1 MTDQKSARYAILPEN
16 IWNGRWSRSR
26 SGMAVI
32 VEGCS
37 IRAVSSAEAVPRGLR
52 KHRFPGCTV
61 LPGLIDGHVHFCD
74 WMRPGFLAAGVT
86 TIRDVGNDLDWVLE
100 RRRRA
105 RANPILWPNF
115 LCCGPL
121 LDGPE
126 AHWPIMG
133 KPHQDRA
140 AIEAS
145 VKSQIK
151 KDVDAIKLYVTI
163 THEQMTGAA
172 EVSRRHG
179 KYILAHLGKFSAQ
192 EAAEAGINEIEH
204 LCGCAAAWKQSSVDE
219 LNALCD
225 DLLPSGLVMCPTL
238 VVWDRI
244 GRTNEPAFRQDKRL
258 RWVHPA
264 FLQAWENYPNRFGL
278 PEARLNLQRSVVEMK
293 RCLAQMQK
301 RGITIIAGTDSP
313 FPYLVPGFSL
323 HDEIIQMVDAGL
335 APVNALRA
343 ATSNAAKVMQISKQV
358 GEIAPGLQADFLITA
373 GDPTKEI
380 HDVAKVKQVVR
391 HGTFLKAEQLHRMA
405 ARLHRQST
413 EDPVSRD
420 ILGHVSAR

>member
-1 MTDQKSARYAILPEN
+1 MKNLKTTRYAILPDN
-16 IWNGRWSRSR
+16 IWNGRWSRSQ
-26 SGMAVI
+26 SGQAVI
-32 VEGCS
+32 VEGS
-37 IRAVSSAEAVPRGLR
+37 TIQAVCAVEAVPRGLK
-52 KHRFPGCTV
+52 KHRFPGCTI

-86 TIRDVGNDLDWVLE
+86 TIRDVGNDLEWVLE

-105 RANPILWPNF
+105 RAKPSQWPNF

-121 LDGPE
+121 LDGPN
-126 AHWPIMG
+126 AHWSLMG
-133 KPHQDRA
+133 KAHIDRA

-145 VKSQIK
+145 VISEIEQE
-151 KDVDAIKLYVTI
+151 VDAIKLYVNI
-163 THEQMTGAA
+163 THEQMKGAA

-179 KYILAHLGKFSAQ
+179 KYILAHLGRFSAQ
-192 EAAEAGINEIEH
+192 EAAAAGINEIEH
-204 LCGCAAAWKQSSVDE
+204 LCGCAAAWKESPIED

-225 DLLPSGLVMCPTL
+225 DLLPSGMVMCPTL

-258 RWVHPA
+258 KWVHPA
-264 FLQAWENYPNRFGL
+264 FLKAWEQFPNRFGQ

-293 RCLAQMQK
+293 RCLAQMQE

-313 FPYLVPGFSL
+313 FPYLVPGFSV
-323 HDEIIQMVDAGL
+323 HDELIQMVDAGL
-335 APVNALRA
+335 TPVNALRT
-343 ATSNAAKVMQISKQV
+343 ATSNAAKVMQINKQV
-358 GEIAPGLQADFLITA
+358 GAIAPGLQADFLITD

-380 HDVAKVKQVVR
+380 HDVAKVRQVVR
-391 HGTFLKAEQLHRMA
+391 NGTLLKTEQLHRMS
-405 ARLHRQST
+405 ARLNRQAA

-420 ILGHVSAR
+420 ILGYVSAR